1 MHVLLSRPNITQRE
15 IQLVNEVL
23 QTSFLSMGAK
33 TEEFERKLAD
43 YVRTKHA
50 IGVVELMGIAG
61 MVWKLNLLHI

>member
-1 MHVLLSRPNITQRE
+1 
-15 IQLVNEVL
+15 
-23 QTSFLSMGAK
+23 MGAK